1 MLDATLALMLVIN
14 VALLAI
20 APGAPQRHEP
30 PIWIVHLNVN
40 IRSRDNL
47 KHSFKVQFDDEP
59 TAVDASSTSSP
70 DVPLRLTAV
79 NHKIDLHDEDI
90 QLPLAKRRP
99 VRAAAQRRATSSR
112 LNMQLNPVI
121 SSVFLHAG
129 NSRVFVI
136 PAYNQVP
143 GLVRHNYN
151 IEARRYKTK
160 LKLNQV
166 QLIGQ
171 NTSPIQPTQPI
182 SEHKLCCQPTITKF
196 KSQSKPNPTKSKVQ
210 PKQSNNNKIT
220 QITRTESKGE
230 RFRQ

>member
-151 IEARRYKTK
+151 IEADDSVPLPESDQEDRRDCPSHLPTRDILESYSPGVKPKEISSYK
-160 LKLNQV
+160 
-166 QLIGQ
+166 G
-171 NTSPIQPTQPI
+171 
-182 SEHKLCCQPTITKF
+182 
-196 KSQSKPNPTKSKVQ
+196 
-210 PKQSNNNKIT
+210 
-220 QITRTESKGE
+220 
-230 RFRQ
+230 